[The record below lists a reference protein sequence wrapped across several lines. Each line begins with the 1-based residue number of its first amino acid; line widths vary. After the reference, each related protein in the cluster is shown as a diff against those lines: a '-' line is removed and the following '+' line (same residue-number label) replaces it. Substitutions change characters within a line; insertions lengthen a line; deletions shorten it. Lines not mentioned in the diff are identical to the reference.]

1 MSQRVMRGTHILV
14 AAALVCCAANAA
26 HAQGGPPGAT
36 FEGGQAVPSPTP
48 LLSAAMSQ
56 SPLLG
61 GVPSGIAVPGTIDLS
76 LHDAI
81 QRGLQHNLGIFLGQ
95 ERVRAADGTKWASRS
110 GLLPNVNA
118 RITQAR
124 QQINLEEYGFPVP
137 PGGSPIIGPFS
148 VSDRRVSVTQ
158 AIFDYSA
165 IQNARAGG
173 AVKAAAEYGF
183 QDLREQVVVVIANLY
198 FQTVATSG
206 RIESA
211 RAQLRTADALYTRA
225 VSMKQAGTVAGI
237 EVLRAQVVV
246 ENQKQRLIYFEN
258 ELAKSKLVLARAIGM
273 PLAQVYELTDLV
285 PYKPFEAMA
294 VDTAIEQALARRADY
309 KSAQEMLKSAEA
321 GYRSAFSEMA
331 PSVNL
336 TANYGDAGPSWDSAL
351 TTFNVSA
358 NVRIPLFQGGRERG
372 RVLQARA
379 ALQQQRAQLADLKVR
394 VEYDVRAAF
403 LDMRAADER
412 VRVAR
417 TAAELANQQLTQAQD
432 RFSAGV
438 ASHVEVVQAQEAVA
452 TASENLIGSLFA
464 HNVAKASLARAL
476 GVAEDTAERMLGGQ
490 Q

>member
-1 MSQRVMRGTHILV
+1 MSLRVMPGTHMLV
-14 AAALVCCAANAA
+14 AAVLSCCAANSA

-198 FQTVATSG
+198 FQTVATAG

-211 RAQLRTADALYTRA
+211 RAQLRTADALYNRA

-258 ELAKSKLVLARAIGM
+258 ELAKSKLILARAIGM

-309 KSAQEMLKSAEA
+309 KSAQEMLKSAVVPPGPDGGDRED
-321 GYRSAFSEMA
+321 GSGDHQN
-331 PSVNL
+331 P
-336 TANYGDAGPSWDSAL
+336 ANAL
-351 TTFNVSA
+351 
-358 NVRIPLFQGGRERG
+358 PGR
-372 RVLQARA
+372 
-379 ALQQQRAQLADLKVR
+379 
-394 VEYDVRAAF
+394 
-403 LDMRAADER
+403 
-412 VRVAR
+412 
-417 TAAELANQQLTQAQD
+417 
-432 RFSAGV
+432 RFFG
-438 ASHVEVVQAQEAVA
+438 H
-452 TASENLIGSLFA
+452 
-464 HNVAKASLARAL
+464 HC
-476 GVAEDTAERMLGGQ
+476 
-490 Q
+490 

>member
-1 MSQRVMRGTHILV
+1 MLV
-14 AAALVCCAANAA
+14 AAVLCCCPTHPA

-36 FEGGQAVPSPTP
+36 FEAGQAVPSSTP
-48 LLSAAMSQ
+48 LLSSAALQ

-61 GVPSGIAVPGTIDLS
+61 GVPEGGAVAGVVRLS

-81 QRGLQHNLGIFLGQ
+81 QRGLQHNLGIVLGR
-95 ERVRAADGTKWASRS
+95 ERVRAADGTKWVSMS
-110 GLLPNVNA
+110 GLLPNVSA

-124 QQINLEEYGFPVP
+124 QQINLEEYGFPVS

-165 IQNARAGG
+165 IQHARAGS

-183 QDLREQVVVVIANLY
+183 QDLREQVVVTIATLY
-198 FQTVATSG
+198 FQTVATVS

-211 RAQLRTADALYTRA
+211 RAQLTTADALHSRA

-246 ENQKQRLIYFEN
+246 ESQKQRLIYFEN
-258 ELAKSKLVLARAIGM
+258 ELAKSKLVLARAIGL

-285 PYKPFEAMA
+285 PFKPFEALA

-309 KSAQEMLKSAEA
+309 RSAQALLRSAEA
-321 GYRSAFSEMA
+321 GYRSACSELA

-336 TANYGDAGPSWDSAL
+336 TANYGDAGPTWDSAL
-351 TTFNVSA
+351 TTFNVTA

-372 RVLQARA
+372 RILQARA
-379 ALQQQRAQLADLKVR
+379 ALEQQRAQLADLKVR

-403 LDMRAADER
+403 LDLRAADER

-417 TAAELANQQLTQAQD
+417 TAAELAGQQLTQAQD

-476 GVAEDTAERMLGGQ
+476 GVAEDAAERMLGGQ